1 MHALSKLLLLLTTL
15 SACGTGAH
23 ERTDSAVSVSQ
34 IRTLIGQASCTDNA
48 QCQTL
53 GVGVKACGGP
63 EVYLAWSLT
72 HTDASAL
79 NALNQRYRQL
89 RQEQISKSGEISN
102 CMTIKDPGAYCKI
115 APGAVTGACQ
125 LRKDSAG
132 SAD

>member
-15 SACGTGAH
+15 SAGGAGAH
-23 ERTDSAVSVSQ
+23 ERTDSVVSVSQ

-48 QCQTL
+48 QCQTI

-63 EVYLAWSLT
+63 EIYLAWSIT
-72 HTDASAL
+72 HTDGAAL

-89 RQEQISKSGEISN
+89 RQEQISRSGEISN
-102 CMTIKDPGAYCKI
+102 CMTIKDPGVYCKI
-115 APGAVTGACQ
+115 TPGAVTGSCQ
-125 LRKDSAG
+125 LGQA

>member
-15 SACGTGAH
+15 SAGGAGAH
-23 ERTDSAVSVSQ
+23 ERTDSVVSVSQ
-34 IRTLIGQASCTDNA
+34 IRTLIGQASCTGNA

-63 EVYLAWSLT
+63 EIYLAWSIT
-72 HTDASAL
+72 HTDTAAL

-89 RQEQISKSGEISN
+89 RQEQISRSGEISN
-102 CMTIKDPGAYCKI
+102 CMTIKDPGVYCKI
-115 APGAVTGACQ
+115 TPGAVTGSCQ
-125 LRKDSAG
+125 LGQA